1 MIKIL
6 IKASLLVL
14 FVSGVEAN
22 LPGVVDKPLYD
33 KYLSSAVN
41 LSSLVERDGIKYQVN
56 STKPFSGRFIG
67 YEDDFG
73 LCVNEAGSYKNG
85 LLHGPYEFYEGC
97 GILYSYKTAFK
108 NGLEH
113 GRYIEFSEGYL
124 TVEGNMVNGLAEGE
138 WIGYEYGLI
147 SWIEDVKNDMTVSIT
162 EFSYYDNG
170 QIETKDLYNDSG
182 ELHGISETYHRNG
195 QLKSKIKY
203 KNGSVERVIERYD
216 FNGNPLP
223 L

>member
-1 MIKIL
+1 MIQQ
-6 IKASLLVL
+6 AHVH
-14 FVSGVEAN
+14 GRQA
-22 LPGVVDKPLYD
+22 
-33 KYLSSAVN
+33 
-41 LSSLVERDGIKYQVN
+41 LVEESICQ
-56 STKPFSGRFIG
+56 
-67 YEDDFG
+67 
-73 LCVNEAGSYKNG
+73 A
-85 LLHGPYEFYEGC
+85 
-97 GILYSYKTAFK
+97 
-108 NGLEH
+108 
-113 GRYIEFSEGYL
+113 
-124 TVEGNMVNGLAEGE
+124 EGNMVNGLAEGE

-170 QIETKDLYNDSG
+170 QIETKDLYNESE

>member
-1 MIKIL
+1 
-6 IKASLLVL
+6 
-14 FVSGVEAN
+14 
-22 LPGVVDKPLYD
+22 
-33 KYLSSAVN
+33 
-41 LSSLVERDGIKYQVN
+41 
-56 STKPFSGRFIG
+56 
-67 YEDDFG
+67 
-73 LCVNEAGSYKNG
+73 
-85 LLHGPYEFYEGC
+85 
-97 GILYSYKTAFK
+97 
-108 NGLEH
+108 
-113 GRYIEFSEGYL
+113 
-124 TVEGNMVNGLAEGE
+124 MVNGLAEGE